1 MAKDYSSATEDEK
14 IKYLNELAND
24 NSGNQ
29 SASWHELQRK
39 LSKYESDLKEKK
51 ITVDEYEKLEQQAKR
66 DYDNIYETE
75 RKAREHAWFK
85 KLG

>member
-29 SASWHELQRK
+29 SPSWYELQRK
-39 LSKYESDLKEKK
+39 LAKYESDLKEKK

>member
-29 SASWHELQRK
+29 SPS
-39 LSKYESDLKEKK
+39 
-51 ITVDEYEKLEQQAKR
+51 
-66 DYDNIYETE
+66 
-75 RKAREHAWFK
+75 
-85 KLG
+85 